1 MRTVAD
7 LPWQGRAVRR
17 KLHARRF
24 FCDHAACAQRIF
36 CERLPA
42 VVAPY
47 ARHTLRLI
55 SALEVVGVAVGG
67 EGGAPVACRLGMR
80 TSPDTVRRRLRRAVV
95 PAPPPPRVL
104 GIDDWAK
111 KKGQRYGTLLSDLEH
126 HRPIDLLPDREAA
139 TVAQWL
145 KAHPG
150 VAVIS
155 RDRAGAYAEGAR
167 QGAPRAQ
174 QVADRWHVLKNLVEA
189 CERFLCR
196 HHQALRQAAAAVTA
210 HLRAAAP
217 ARQEEAARAST
228 PQGSRSTVSRERR
241 YAQYKEIRR
250 LSQQGWSRRALARQF
265 GLHRRTIRQFVA
277 AQSFPEPAP
286 RQPRGSC
293 LDPFIPYLQQRWAA
307 GCHNAAAL
315 WRDIRGQGFRGTAAL
330 VRSLVRHWRPGSPG
344 VYRRFA
350 PPSPR
355 TATWWLLHEL
365 VHTPGEC
372 TAEQREF
379 LPQLCTLCPEVSCLQ
394 ALVLEFAQLLRHRRG
409 EALESW
415 LVAAQGSEVPEL
427 VSFVVG
433 VQRDQEAVQAA
444 CTSVWSNGQV
454 AGQVNRLKL
463 LKRQRF
469 GRANFDLLK
478 VRVLPAA

>member
-55 SALEVVGVAVGG
+55 SALEVVGGAVGG

-95 PAPPPPRVL
+95 PAPPTPRVL

-111 KKGQRYGTLLSDLEH
+111 KKGQRYGTLLIDLEH

-174 QVADRWHVLKNLVEA
+174 QVADRWHVGPAGASAQKVTVLNSGDDNQLNDFCPSA
-189 CERFLCR
+189 AFLLIFKGFSVPARKTDVC
-196 HHQALRQAAAAVTA
+196 LAVTK
-210 HLRAAAP
+210 
-217 ARQEEAARAST
+217 
-228 PQGSRSTVSRERR
+228 QGFSVIKTWQKTHPKIKV
-241 YAQYKEIRR
+241 QKT
-250 LSQQGWSRRALARQF
+250 G
-265 GLHRRTIRQFVA
+265 VA
-277 AQSFPEPAP
+277 ASFLTP
-286 RQPRGSC
+286 C
-293 LDPFIPYLQQRWAA
+293 LF
-307 GCHNAAAL
+307 AL
-315 WRDIRGQGFRGTAAL
+315 YF
-330 VRSLVRHWRPGSPG
+330 
-344 VYRRFA
+344 
-350 PPSPR
+350 
-355 TATWWLLHEL
+355 
-365 VHTPGEC
+365 
-372 TAEQREF
+372 
-379 LPQLCTLCPEVSCLQ
+379 
-394 ALVLEFAQLLRHRRG
+394 
-409 EALESW
+409 
-415 LVAAQGSEVPEL
+415 
-427 VSFVVG
+427 
-433 VQRDQEAVQAA
+433 
-444 CTSVWSNGQV
+444 
-454 AGQVNRLKL
+454 
-463 LKRQRF
+463 
-469 GRANFDLLK
+469 
-478 VRVLPAA
+478 